1 MSNMIKIGVL
11 GCANIAKKFLIPAIN
26 KNSNFELMGIASRSK
41 DKSIL
46 FASSSNTTP
55 FYSYDKLINSDL
67 DAIYIPLPNGLH
79 YEWIKKSLNNK
90 LHVLVEKSL
99 ACTLEQVKELNTLA
113 KKNNLALMENFQFQF
128 HEQLEFIRNQI
139 NEGTLGEIMLLR
151 SCFGFPPFDDSKNIR
166 YQKNLGGGALLDA
179 GAYTIKISQIFL
191 GRNIFVD
198 SAFLDTPKSYSVDI
212 SGSATLKQNDGKLVS
227 QIAFGFDHF
236 YQNNLEVWGSQGKL
250 SASRIFTAGPGIK
263 AEVKIEKKAGIDS
276 VNYFEDDHFDNMLNK
291 FHKLIISRKQD
302 DNEYLNNVNQAR
314 LISEIFL
321 RSSKISSFKKTK

>member
-1 MSNMIKIGVL
+1 
-11 GCANIAKKFLIPAIN
+11 
-26 KNSNFELMGIASRSK
+26 
-41 DKSIL
+41 
-46 FASSSNTTP
+46 
-55 FYSYDKLINSDL
+55 
-67 DAIYIPLPNGLH
+67 
-79 YEWIKKSLNNK
+79 
-90 LHVLVEKSL
+90 
-99 ACTLEQVKELNTLA
+99 
-113 KKNNLALMENFQFQF
+113 
-128 HEQLEFIRNQI
+128 
-139 NEGTLGEIMLLR
+139 MLLR